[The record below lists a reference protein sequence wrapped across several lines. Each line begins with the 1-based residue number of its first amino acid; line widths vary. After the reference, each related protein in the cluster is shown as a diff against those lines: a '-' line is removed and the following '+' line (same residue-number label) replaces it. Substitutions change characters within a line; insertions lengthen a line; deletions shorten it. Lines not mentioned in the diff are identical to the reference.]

1 MAANVYGF
9 SREERLRTKAEFD
22 RVFREGRRRRG
33 GCLTV
38 CYAPNGLGHSRL
50 GIALRRGWSSA
61 VARNR
66 AKRLVREAFRT
77 HKHEWPRGLDLVV
90 VPLTNWEGPRVET
103 IAAEL
108 VRLLPPAAEGATPC

>member
-1 MAANVYGF
+1 MAREHGF
-9 SREERLRTKAEFD
+9 PREERLTKAAEFD

-33 GCLTV
+33 GCLSV
-38 CYAPNGLGHSRL
+38 CYAPNGLCPTRL
-50 GIALRRGWSSA
+50 GIALRRGWSGA

-77 HKHEWPRGLDLVV
+77 HKHELPKGLDLVV
-90 VPLTNWEGPRVET
+90 VPVTNWRAPRVEE

-108 VRLLPPAAEGATPC
+108 VRLLPRATEGAPPC

>member
-1 MAANVYGF
+1 MPRPHGF
-9 SREERLRTKAEFD
+9 SREERLTTTAEFD

-38 CYAPNGLGHSRL
+38 CYAANSLSHSRL
-50 GIALRRGWSSA
+50 GIALRRGWSGA

-77 HKHEWPRGLDLVV
+77 HKHELPKGLDLVV
-90 VPLTNWEGPRVET
+90 VPVTDWRAPGVEE

-108 VRLLPPAAEGATPC
+108 TRLLPRATEGVPPC

>member
-1 MAANVYGF
+1 MPKPHGF
-9 SREERLRTKAEFD
+9 SREERLTRAAEFD

-33 GCLTV
+33 GCLSV
-38 CYAPNGLGHSRL
+38 CYAPNGLAHSRL
-50 GIALRRGWSSA
+50 GIALRRGWSGA

-77 HKHEWPRGLDLVV
+77 HKHELPRGLDLVV
-90 VPLTNWEGPRVET
+90 VPATNWQGPRVDE

-108 VRLLPPAAEGATPC
+108 VRLLR